1 MNALQDMSARRRF
14 KPAELLECFV
24 AASGRIE
31 AIALAKAQARS
42 PGASS
47 VLNIWSDDIDEAPPL
62 VAPVGREKAK
72 PLPVA

>member
-1 MNALQDMSARRRF
+1 
-14 KPAELLECFV
+14 
-24 AASGRIE
+24 
-31 AIALAKAQARS
+31 
-42 PGASS
+42 